1 MYAAL
6 WRILPGP
13 RWARVLQCLV
23 LLLVVVAVC
32 FQWLFPAISPHLPF
46 TDNTVG
52 AAPAPGRAPW
62 ST

>member
-6 WRILPGP
+6 WRHLPGP
-13 RWARVLQCLV
+13 AWARTLQCLV

-32 FQWLFPAISPHLPF
+32 FLWVFPAVSDHLPF

-52 AAPAPGRAPW
+52 AAAAADRAPW
-62 ST
+62 VA